1 MSFIGFFF
9 LFIFVIIPILIFKAL
24 KFFWIFIA
32 IILFFIVRKK
42 MRQKRSFKDYNSE
55 RDNYNDSRSSSGKS
69 SWSNHFN
76 SSSNNNKRWN
86 DNSNNYQEEK
96 SEIKIDREKQVILL
110 AIRFKGKLTI
120 SDIVMN
126 SKLSSIEAEKL
137 MKLFVDNFVVET
149 KMSDNGVVVYNFPEL
164 VVKNTDTINIA
175 YNNIK
180 EFEKVIFKL
189 ALKNDKRL
197 SLSSIILK
205 TSLTMKDTLKYMKDL
220 CNRGIASKTQTVHD
234 AIIYD
239 FPGILSEDEKDNAK
253 GMWE

>member
-1 MSFIGFFF
+1 MSLIGAFF
-9 LFIFVIIPILIFKAL
+9 LAIVIFIFLALIKLLKFMWIIFFILIFVL
-24 KFFWIFIA
+24 I
-32 IILFFIVRKK
+32 RKK
-42 MRQKRSFKDYNSE
+42 LKRNRERKSFHEERNSYNDNSSFKN
-55 RDNYNDSRSSSGKS
+55 
-69 SWSNHFN
+69 SWSNHFSGN
-76 SSSNNNKRWN
+76 KNNKRWN
-86 DNSNNYQEEK
+86 DNNNNYQEEK
-96 SEIKIDREKQVILL
+96 SEIKIDREKQIILL

-120 SDIVMN
+120 SDIVIN

-149 KMSDNGVVVYNFPEL
+149 KMSDNGVVVYNFPKL

-189 ALKNDKRL
+189 ALKNEKQL
-197 SLSSIILK
+197 SLASIILK
-205 TSLTMKDTLKYMKDL
+205 TSLTMKDVLRYMKDL

-234 AIIYD
+234 AIVYD